1 MKRIIFPLIVL
12 ALFSIGVGNSFAQGE
27 AAAEFLL
34 IAPGARAGG
43 MGEANVAIANDATA
57 AYWNPA
63 GLAGLEKREFSIMH
77 AQWLPQFNLE
87 DIYYDFASYIHH
99 WDGLGTF
106 GLSATYLSLGE
117 QVRTSERGDE
127 IGRFSSYNLAIG
139 GSYGTKLNDRL
150 SIGVTLKYIY
160 LKLSDFGAGEEKGKG
175 NGYSVAADFG
185 ILYKTP
191 WLDRLTLGANLSN
204 MGPKIAF
211 IDASQAD
218 PIPTNLK
225 FGAAYKL
232 LDGEYNQLTV
242 TMDFNKLLVVKHE
255 DGSSDAFYKSVFTAW
270 TDEHQGSIK
279 RMSAAVGAEYW
290 YNQIFAIRSGYF
302 YEDIGKRRF
311 LTFGAGLR
319 FSIYGFDFGYISAD
333 KDGSP
338 LADTMRFSL
347 SFRF

>member
-1 MKRIIFPLIVL
+1 MKRIVIPIMLLSLTFLLP
-12 ALFSIGVGNSFAQGE
+12 ASIFAQGE

-34 IAPGARAGG
+34 ISPGARAGG

-63 GLAGLEKREFSIMH
+63 GLAGLEKREFTIMH
-77 AQWLPQFNLE
+77 AKWLPQFNLD
-87 DIYYDFASYIHH
+87 DIYYDFASYVHK
-99 WDGLGTF
+99 WEGLGTF

-127 IGRFSSYNLAIG
+127 LGRFSSYNLALA
-139 GSYGTKLNDRL
+139 GSYGTKLNDKL
-150 SIGVTLKYIY
+150 AIGLTLKYIY
-160 LKLSDFGAGEEKGKG
+160 LKLADFGAGEEKGKG
-175 NGYSVAADFG
+175 TGYSVAADFG
-185 ILYKTP
+185 VLYKSP
-191 WLDRLTLGANLSN
+191 WTNRLTFGANLSN
-204 MGPKIAF
+204 MGPKISF

-232 LDGEYNQLTV
+232 LDGEYNELTFTFDV
-242 TMDFNKLLVVKHE
+242 NKLLVVKHE
-255 DGSSDAFYKSVFTAW
+255 DGSSDSFYKAMFSSW
-270 TDEHQGSIK
+270 TDEYQGTLKRLSSSI
-279 RMSAAVGAEYW
+279 GAEYW
-290 YNQIFAIRSGYF
+290 YNHIFALRTGYF

-333 KDGSP
+333 KEGSP